1 MAVPGEVM
9 KLRTRL
15 LILVACTVAVT
26 VSLVTWI
33 VLAST
38 RRSFEELDNQRTS
51 ALLAQFRTEFSRRGD
66 EIVRRLEGIA
76 GSESILRMAIDLNR
90 TNADYAPWVN
100 EAAAIAAA
108 HGLDFLELV
117 AHDGTIVSSAQW
129 PARFGYKESWILQ
142 QAEWQ
147 KEGPFLKREELAG
160 EMALALVAVRTV
172 SAGERILYIAGGRR
186 LDQGFLASL
195 ILPAGMRVLLYQNFA
210 DGFLPQ
216 NVIDAAGKL
225 VPGMELQP
233 LITRVVL
240 NGRESS
246 QAIDWPDGPETFH
259 GIPLTGR
266 ENIVPGVLLV
276 GSSKRE
282 LVALMGRIRWAGVL
296 LGGLGILIGVALS
309 YLVASRFTRP
319 IEQLA
324 AGARAVAGGNWNT
337 KVHVSR
343 TGEVG
348 ELAGAF
354 NTMTGQLI
362 DQRDR
367 LLQAERVAAWRELAR
382 RLAHELKNPLFPLQI
397 TVENLRRAKGQ
408 APEQYDEIFEESTT
422 TLLAEL
428 ENLKAIIGRFS
439 GFAKMPQPQLEAVPL
454 NDILSHGLKL
464 FEAQFQAPGHPAI
477 ATELQ
482 LHPDVGVIR
491 ADPELLN
498 RAFQNLFLNAA
509 DAMPQGGLLTVR
521 TRRQDTRVHIEV
533 SDTGAGLTE
542 EECARLFTPYYTT
555 KQHGTGLGLA
565 IVQSV
570 VSDHAGKIGVASSP
584 GKGTTFLIELP
595 G

>member
-1 MAVPGEVM
+1 M

-38 RRSFEELDNQRTS
+38 RRAFEDLDSQRTS
-51 ALLAQFRTEFSRRGD
+51 ALLAQFRSEFRRRGD
-66 EIVRRLEGIA
+66 EIVLRLEGIA
-76 GSESILRMAIDLNR
+76 GSESILRMAVDLNR
-90 TNADYAPWVN
+90 ANPDPAPYVN

-117 AHDGTIVSSAQW
+117 AHDGTIISSAQW
-129 PARFGYKESWILQ
+129 PARFGYKESWISPQ
-142 QAEWQ
+142 VEWQ
-147 KEGPFLKREELAG
+147 KEGPFLRREELPG
-160 EMALALVAVRTV
+160 EMTLALVAVRTV
-172 SAGERILYIAGGRR
+172 SAGGSSLYLAGGRR
-186 LDQGFLASL
+186 LDKGFLASL
-195 ILPAGMRVLLYQNFA
+195 ILPAGMRVLLYQNFTP
-210 DGFLPQ
+210 GFSPQ
-216 NVIDAAGKL
+216 NVIDAAGEI
-225 VPGMELQP
+225 VSGMELQP
-233 LITRVVL
+233 LISGVIL
-240 NGRESS
+240 DGRETS
-246 QAIDWPDGPETFH
+246 QTIDRPDGPEAFH

-266 ENIVPGVLLV
+266 EATLPGVLLV

-282 LVALMGRIRWAGVL
+282 LVALVGRIRWASVL
-296 LGGLGILIGVALS
+296 LGGLGLLIGVALS

-337 KVHVSR
+337 RVPISG

-354 NTMTGQLI
+354 NIMTGQLI

-397 TVENLRRAKGQ
+397 TLENLRRARDQ
-408 APEQYDEIFEESTT
+408 APEQYQYDEVFEESTK

-428 ENLKAIIGRFS
+428 ENLKSIIGRFS
-439 GFAKMPQPQLEAVPL
+439 DFAKMPQPRLEPVPL
-454 NDILSHGLKL
+454 NDILAHSLKL
-464 FEAQFQAPGHPAI
+464 FEAQFQAPGRPAI
-477 ATELQ
+477 TTELQ
-482 LHPDVGVIR
+482 LHPDVGMIR
-491 ADPELLN
+491 ADPELLS

-509 DAMPQGGLLTVR
+509 DAMPRGGRVIVR
-521 TRRQDTRVHIEV
+521 TQRQNTRVHIEV
-533 SDTGAGLTE
+533 SDTGAGLTG
-542 EECARLFTPYYTT
+542 EECERLFTPYYTT

-570 VSDHAGKIGVASSP
+570 VSDHAGKIGVASTP

>member
-1 MAVPGEVM
+1 
-9 KLRTRL
+9 
-15 LILVACTVAVT
+15 
-26 VSLVTWI
+26 
-33 VLAST
+33 
-38 RRSFEELDNQRTS
+38 
-51 ALLAQFRTEFSRRGD
+51 
-66 EIVRRLEGIA
+66 
-76 GSESILRMAIDLNR
+76 
-90 TNADYAPWVN
+90 
-100 EAAAIAAA
+100 
-108 HGLDFLELV
+108 
-117 AHDGTIVSSAQW
+117 
-129 PARFGYKESWILQ
+129 
-142 QAEWQ
+142 
-147 KEGPFLKREELAG
+147 
-160 EMALALVAVRTV
+160 
-172 SAGERILYIAGGRR
+172 
-186 LDQGFLASL
+186 
-195 ILPAGMRVLLYQNFA
+195 
-210 DGFLPQ
+210 
-216 NVIDAAGKL
+216 
-225 VPGMELQP
+225 
-233 LITRVVL
+233 
-240 NGRESS
+240 
-246 QAIDWPDGPETFH
+246 
-259 GIPLTGR
+259 
-266 ENIVPGVLLV
+266 
-276 GSSKRE
+276 
-282 LVALMGRIRWAGVL
+282 
-296 LGGLGILIGVALS
+296 
-309 YLVASRFTRP
+309 
-319 IEQLA
+319 
-324 AGARAVAGGNWNT
+324 VAGGNWNT

-397 TVENLRRAKGQ
+397 TVENLRRAKGH

-439 GFAKMPQPQLEAVPL
+439 GFAKMPQPQLEAVQL
-454 NDILSHGLKL
+454 NDILSHGLRL
-464 FEAQFQAPGHPAI
+464 FEAQFHAPGRPAI

-482 LHPDVGVIR
+482 LNPDVGVIR

-509 DAMPQGGLLTVR
+509 DAMPQGGILTVR
-521 TRRQDTRVHIEV
+521 TRRQDTRVLIEV